1 MVAQLSRESDRMTP
15 SEAVFA
21 AWILAKGEK
30 QLQGGLVARK
40 IIDKVCESSLPLL
53 STKDLSILVWS
64 MAKLSERNINTLG
77 KIAIE
82 IEKRIKLRFDLRLP
96 LFEEEK
102 SATQP
107 NEPSKNEEENPPK
120 DDEENNPEEGLPNYN
135 YDFEPNIPN
144 IIVDNS
150 KYRQNESFSLQA
162 IVMYMWSLGKQ
173 RVIDTEMTGPI
184 FERMNDEGLVSKLSL
199 IQIQMIVPT
208 IIDTPF
214 ACKEE
219 LVDRIYQRLDAM
231 LTQNQ
236 EKNVPAKDKPF
247 ANSLAIKTLLTQFP
261 KLNQIIPARGLY
273 RSLLMVFF
281 ETNPSPS
288 PRFVSEIFWAT
299 GRMNLPKIPPS
310 VCRKIEASI
319 FKDAQDY
326 LSRDIA
332 ACLYTLGILAKRF
345 ENKEIEEISLNA
357 TKLCKVLVNEL
368 TIKKGFLTPRER
380 NLIKEVKA
388 EIARYCI
395 SINKVIE

>member
-236 EKNVPAKDKPF
+236 EKMC
-247 ANSLAIKTLLTQFP
+247 LP
-261 KLNQIIPARGLY
+261 K
-273 RSLLMVFF
+273 
-281 ETNPSPS
+281 TNPLQIAWPS
-288 PRFVSEIFWAT
+288 
-299 GRMNLPKIPPS
+299 
-310 VCRKIEASI
+310 
-319 FKDAQDY
+319 
-326 LSRDIA
+326 
-332 ACLYTLGILAKRF
+332 KR
-345 ENKEIEEISLNA
+345 S
-357 TKLCKVLVNEL
+357 
-368 TIKKGFLTPRER
+368 
-380 NLIKEVKA
+380 
-388 EIARYCI
+388 
-395 SINKVIE
+395 